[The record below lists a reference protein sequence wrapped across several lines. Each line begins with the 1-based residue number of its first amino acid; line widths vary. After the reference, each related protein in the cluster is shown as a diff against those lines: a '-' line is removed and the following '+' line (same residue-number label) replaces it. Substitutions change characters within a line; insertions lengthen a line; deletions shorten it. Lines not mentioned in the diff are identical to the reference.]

1 MNFFNT
7 STDNGILSRISN
19 GVTDT
24 FNQFNQ
30 PTQYGISGQP
40 SGFLQTNTIIAKFV
54 FLIIVIIGFLFLL
67 NLGINFMNY
76 LFSANDNPY
85 LVYGMQDGNKAVI
98 IPQDPNASDFV
109 PILRSNNEASG
120 IEFTWSVWLY
130 VADIASANDLA
141 PKATAVGGGTDVY
154 CSGANLNR
162 EYQHIFNKGD
172 RYYGADGVASVN
184 NAPGVYLSTK
194 TNEIRILMNTI
205 NADVVDAIDV
215 DNIPIKKWFHLAIRM
230 KNTIMDVYING
241 VIAQRKVMSN
251 LPKQNYEDLNICQN
265 GGFAG
270 NLSNLRYYRHAM
282 NVFELNSI
290 VNYGPNMM
298 SNDDTKNKTG
308 DSHYLSK
315 YWYSYNAGK

>member
-1 MNFFNT
+1 MSFFNT
-7 STDNGILSRISN
+7 SNNNGILSRISN

-40 SGFLQTNTIIAKFV
+40 TGFLQTNTIIAKFV

-76 LFSANDNPY
+76 LFAPTDNPY
-85 LVYGMQDGNKAVI
+85 LVYGLQDGHKGVI

-109 PILRSNNEASG
+109 PILRSNNEDSG
-120 IEFTWSVWLY
+120 IEFTWSVWLNIS
-130 VADIASANDLA
+130 DIAIANNLA
-141 PKATAVGGGTDVY
+141 PIATAAGGGNEEY
-154 CSGANLNR
+154 SSGANLKR
-162 EYQHIFNKGD
+162 TYQHIFNKGD
-172 RYYGADGVASVN
+172 RYYNVDTGVASVN

-194 TNEIRILMNTI
+194 TNQIRIMMNTI
-205 NADVVDAIDV
+205 ESTPDYIDV
-215 DNIPIKKWFHLAIRM
+215 DNVPIKKWFHLAVRM

-241 VIAQRKVMSN
+241 VIAQRKAMTN

-270 NLSNLRYYRHAM
+270 NLSNLRYYRHAL

-298 SNDDTKNKTG
+298 SSDDNKNKYG

-315 YWYSYNAGK
+315 YWYSYNK